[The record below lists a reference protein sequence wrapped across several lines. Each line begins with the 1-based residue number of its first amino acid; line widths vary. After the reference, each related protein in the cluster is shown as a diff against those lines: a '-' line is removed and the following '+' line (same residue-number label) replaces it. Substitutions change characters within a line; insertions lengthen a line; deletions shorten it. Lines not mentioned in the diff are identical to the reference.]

1 MDNARDVVEQD
12 FQKSLIDA
20 WSIHLFF
27 GYTIPASFCTIT
39 TLYPFVPLSNTT
51 LPSRPLEANMA
62 DGRERNPQSSSIFFL
77 LPTELRIEVYRHL
90 FSATRLTFGE
100 WIRPKAN
107 SLALLRTCRRIE
119 AEIDDMWIGHVL
131 FNFCSH
137 KSLYDKLVFLPIHII
152 SKIRHIRV
160 VDQQHPYST
169 WPAEA
174 NYLPVVLQQIP
185 GLKLDR
191 LTILGGDDHKSD
203 RNWRVVRCAS
213 LDYLISL
220 GSGWKELHYISR
232 SGDML
237 ASAPFAY
244 GEYGDFLWGN
254 NANVDKSSNEESSD
268 EGLNNEGSTPGES
281 NDEESN
287 VDDLQFLIL
296 QPSHWQRVL
305 ETRDSALSGPSV
317 VIYKSTKPN
326 VVGSVMNPESREI
339 YEQQICDPYD

>member
-1 MDNARDVVEQD
+1 
-12 FQKSLIDA
+12 
-20 WSIHLFF
+20 
-27 GYTIPASFCTIT
+27 
-39 TLYPFVPLSNTT
+39 
-51 LPSRPLEANMA
+51 MA

-77 LPTELRIEVYRHL
+77 LPTELRIEVYRRL

-107 SLALLRTCRRIE
+107 SLALLRACRRIE

-131 FNFCSH
+131 FNFCSY
-137 KSLYDKLVFLPIHII
+137 KSIYDKLISLSIHIT

-160 VDQQHPYST
+160 VDQRHPYST
-169 WPAEA
+169 WPAKA
-174 NYLPVVLQQIP
+174 NHLPVVLQQIP

-203 RNWRVVRCAS
+203 RNWIFVRCAS

-244 GEYGDFLWGN
+244 GEYGGFLLGN
-254 NANVDKSSNEESSD
+254 NANVDESSNE
-268 EGLNNEGSTPGES
+268 ES

-287 VDDLQFLIL
+287 DEGSNNEGSNHEESDDEESNVDNLRLPIL
-296 QPSHWQRVL
+296 LPSHWQRVL

-317 VIYKSTKPN
+317 VIYQYNEWMDEDGLEKETLVIAKRGTGVDYISHAQNCHQIPITFGAKWWDDIR
-326 VVGSVMNPESREI
+326 VREDVYTHA
-339 YEQQICDPYD
+339 YEYDWSHFDRPDYFPPLDP